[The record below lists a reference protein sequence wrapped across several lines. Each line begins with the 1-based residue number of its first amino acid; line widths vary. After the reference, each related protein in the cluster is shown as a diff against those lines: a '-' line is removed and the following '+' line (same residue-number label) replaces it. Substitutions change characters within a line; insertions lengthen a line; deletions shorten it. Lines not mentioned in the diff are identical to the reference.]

1 MKGQLNAGATFRYRE
16 FFPSLLGYVCTR
28 GHFAVFDSPSPSV
41 RKQKGFC
48 LERIL
53 MSENYFDRMR
63 TRTVLINQSLT
74 DRFDDG
80 VSDLK
85 KP

>member
-1 MKGQLNAGATFRYRE
+1 MKGQFNAGATFRYRE
-16 FFPSLLGYVCTR
+16 FFPSLFGYVCTR
-28 GHFAVFDSPSPSV
+28 GHFAVFDSPSASV

-53 MSENYFDRMR
+53 MNYFDRMR

-74 DRFDDG
+74 DRLDDG
-80 VSDLK
+80 MSDLK